1 MEQVYPEPVV
11 GLFIFNDSGRLLLV
25 KSPKWEGFCSVPGGH
40 IELGETIE
48 DAAKREAKEEVGLDV
63 KLENVLM
70 VQDAVYPEGFS
81 GKKHFIF
88 IECICRSNGDVN
100 IDNKEIVGFEWI
112 YPEKALE
119 LDNLGRFAR
128 KVINRYIETKTIDSS
143 RKKNLL

>member
-1 MEQVYPEPVV
+1 MVIYEKIRYFPKKDIYWISRGVW
-11 GLFIFNDSGRLLLV
+11 FIFGY
-25 KSPKWEGFCSVPGGH
+25 
-40 IELGETIE
+40 I
-48 DAAKREAKEEVGLDV
+48 
-63 KLENVLM
+63 
-70 VQDAVYPEGFS
+70 
-81 GKKHFIF
+81 IF